1 MSSFVGRRKFLVMLG
16 GAAAVW
22 PLAAHAQQPAMPVI
36 GFINGGSADALARFA
51 DAFRNGLKETG
62 YVSGQNVTVEYHW
75 LEGQYHR
82 VPALVADLVRRGVAV
97 IAAPA
102 APAAIAAK
110 AATATIPIVFAL
122 GDDPVKLGLVA
133 SLARPGGN
141 ATGINFF
148 NQEVAGKRLALLHEL
163 VPKAV
168 RVTII
173 VNPTDVANTES
184 TLRDVPEAARTIGL
198 QFHILNATT
207 IGEIDA
213 AFATLAHEGAPG
225 ALFVSPDG
233 FFTSRRV
240 QFATLTARYAIPAAF
255 SQREFVEVG
264 GLMSYGTNIAD
275 MFRQV
280 GVYSGNIL
288 KGAKP
293 SDLPVV
299 QASKFEF
306 TINLQTARALG
317 IEVPPGLLTIADEVI
332 E

>member
-1 MSSFVGRRKFLVMLG
+1 MSSCPKLFVSPSLSTRPMWRTQKVHCGMCPKLRAPSAFNSKYLT
-16 GAAAVW
+16 
-22 PLAAHAQQPAMPVI
+22 PLRSEKSMQLSPRLPTR
-36 GFINGGSADALARFA
+36 GALAR
-51 DAFRNGLKETG
+51 
-62 YVSGQNVTVEYHW
+62 SS
-75 LEGQYHR
+75 
-82 VPALVADLVRRGVAV
+82 
-97 IAAPA
+97 
-102 APAAIAAK
+102 
-110 AATATIPIVFAL
+110 
-122 GDDPVKLGLVA
+122 
-133 SLARPGGN
+133 SL
-141 ATGINFF
+141 
-148 NQEVAGKRLALLHEL
+148 
-163 VPKAV
+163 
-168 RVTII
+168 
-173 VNPTDVANTES
+173 
-184 TLRDVPEAARTIGL
+184 
-198 QFHILNATT
+198 
-207 IGEIDA
+207 
-213 AFATLAHEGAPG
+213 
-225 ALFVSPDG
+225 PDG